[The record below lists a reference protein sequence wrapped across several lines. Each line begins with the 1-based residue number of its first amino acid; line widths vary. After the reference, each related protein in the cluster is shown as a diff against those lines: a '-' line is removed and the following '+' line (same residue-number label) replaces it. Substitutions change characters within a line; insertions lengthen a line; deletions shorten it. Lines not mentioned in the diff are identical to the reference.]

1 MWQLQRLLQRLLTLN
16 FVGVSAPPQ
25 MKIYIKTAEIV
36 QVDNMFLGEKIIDE
50 QHIHYSNYLR
60 GIVGTAKGFY
70 A

>member
-50 QHIHYSNYLR
+50 QHIHRNRRNSKRILCMNRYD
-60 GIVGTAKGFY
+60 
-70 A
+70 